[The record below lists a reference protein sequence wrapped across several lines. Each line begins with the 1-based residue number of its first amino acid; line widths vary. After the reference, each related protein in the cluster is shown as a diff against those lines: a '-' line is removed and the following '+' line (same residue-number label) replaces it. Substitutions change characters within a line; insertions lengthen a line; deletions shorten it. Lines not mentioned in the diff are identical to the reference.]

1 MNHLSR
7 TAVCIPSCLTLTS
20 AAWSAGLYVAPTG
33 NDANPGTRSTPFQ
46 SLAAAR
52 DAARRLA
59 GKEPVTVTVADGVY
73 YLPETLAFIPAD
85 SGSEKNPAIYQ
96 ALNEGKA
103 IISGGLKLDLKW
115 ESQANGTFKA
125 LTPAG
130 LSIDQLFIDG
140 QRQRMARYPN
150 FDPNKPTAAYQGY
163 SADAFSKERA
173 AKWADPAGGY
183 IHAMQVHR
191 WGGYHYRITGK
202 NPDGGVAYEGG
213 WQNNRQM
220 GMHPE
225 FRMVENI
232 FEELDAPGEW
242 FHNAQTRTLYFKPE
256 PAMDLAKANVEVVR
270 LRHLVEFKGTS
281 KQAVKHITLK
291 GFTYRA
297 TPISP
302 PSSLCRGYDRQ
313 AGPTQWL
320 FQGPPAES
328 KFLAVIRKS
337 ASVLAA
343 IVCAAGMIRAED
355 LPKVLIIG
363 DSISIGYTEK
373 VKQLLAG
380 KAEVSRPPENCRF
393 SGYGLEN
400 VAKWIGNGK
409 WDVVHFNFGIWDVHL
424 LDKGEIV
431 MPSLADRDPALFKR
445 RSTTKEYVANL
456 KGMLRIIKPAAGK
469 VIFATTTPF
478 TTYGEGTKALI
489 SANNKAARDQME
501 AQGVRI
507 NDLHALALPNLATWH
522 DADGVHFNEEGYR
535 HLAVA
540 TALSIADT
548 LGIQLDG
555 AAKDQS
561 SLQPRKVSEGTA
573 FGRTLQTYEHASLGS
588 WGYGKAQNDTFRLL
602 LPGRSTDAPPLCVVL
617 HSAGGDGNELFRPIC
632 APHAERGFYGDE
644 TFHVLSLDCAK
655 NRNDWWWGAEEISRN
670 PDRYRNELS
679 PTEKRVMATIEWVVG
694 RFGVDRNRIYL
705 NGISMGGSG
714 TLGLGLSHGDVFAA
728 AAVIVPAGIPHVRT
742 RLFDRKV
749 PDLPPLLN
757 LLSHRDEYSKG
768 QEELMAYL
776 RENRYAAAFAW
787 VPWGHDAHRIGLEN
801 PFSVYDYPW
810 LSIRRN
816 EAYPVF
822 TGATSDNR
830 YPGFKDETSP
840 DQSGQSNLW
849 FRWDN
854 RVDDWNRF
862 SMALWIAPPDEAG
875 ERTATADITLRRL
888 QRFAVV
894 PGRQYRWSLTEG
906 GKLVQ
911 QGRVT
916 NNNGLLTMPDVRLTR
931 TPAVLTLE

>member
-328 KFLAVIRKS
+328 KFLAVSMSLSGSGIATLNAHTP
-337 ASVLAA
+337 AS
-343 IVCAAGMIRAED
+343 
-355 LPKVLIIG
+355 
-363 DSISIGYTEK
+363 
-373 VKQLLAG
+373 
-380 KAEVSRPPENCRF
+380 
-393 SGYGLEN
+393 
-400 VAKWIGNGK
+400 
-409 WDVVHFNFGIWDVHL
+409 H
-424 LDKGEIV
+424 
-431 MPSLADRDPALFKR
+431 
-445 RSTTKEYVANL
+445 
-456 KGMLRIIKPAAGK
+456 
-469 VIFATTTPF
+469 
-478 TTYGEGTKALI
+478 
-489 SANNKAARDQME
+489 
-501 AQGVRI
+501 
-507 NDLHALALPNLATWH
+507 
-522 DADGVHFNEEGYR
+522 
-535 HLAVA
+535 
-540 TALSIADT
+540 
-548 LGIQLDG
+548 
-555 AAKDQS
+555 
-561 SLQPRKVSEGTA
+561 
-573 FGRTLQTYEHASLGS
+573 
-588 WGYGKAQNDTFRLL
+588 
-602 LPGRSTDAPPLCVVL
+602 
-617 HSAGGDGNELFRPIC
+617 
-632 APHAERGFYGDE
+632 
-644 TFHVLSLDCAK
+644 
-655 NRNDWWWGAEEISRN
+655 
-670 PDRYRNELS
+670 PDR
-679 PTEKRVMATIEWVVG
+679 
-694 RFGVDRNRIYL
+694 
-705 NGISMGGSG
+705 
-714 TLGLGLSHGDVFAA
+714 
-728 AAVIVPAGIPHVRT
+728 
-742 RLFDRKV
+742 
-749 PDLPPLLN
+749 PL
-757 LLSHRDEYSKG
+757 H
-768 QEELMAYL
+768 
-776 RENRYAAAFAW
+776 W
-787 VPWGHDAHRIGLEN
+787 
-801 PFSVYDYPW
+801 
-810 LSIRRN
+810 
-816 EAYPVF
+816 
-822 TGATSDNR
+822 
-830 YPGFKDETSP
+830 
-840 DQSGQSNLW
+840 
-849 FRWDN
+849 
-854 RVDDWNRF
+854 
-862 SMALWIAPPDEAG
+862 
-875 ERTATADITLRRL
+875 
-888 QRFAVV
+888 
-894 PGRQYRWSLTEG
+894 
-906 GKLVQ
+906 
-911 QGRVT
+911 
-916 NNNGLLTMPDVRLTR
+916 
-931 TPAVLTLE
+931 